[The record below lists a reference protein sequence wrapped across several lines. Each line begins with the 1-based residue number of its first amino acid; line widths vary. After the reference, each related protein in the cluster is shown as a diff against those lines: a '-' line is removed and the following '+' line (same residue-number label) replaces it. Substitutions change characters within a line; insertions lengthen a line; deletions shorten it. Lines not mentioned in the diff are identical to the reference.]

1 MQYYSGLNAIYWS
14 MFVGLI
20 WCADRYRR
28 NKSGQPSVNTVTPE
42 AFEMCKTEK
51 EKVNTKIKIAV

>member
-1 MQYYSGLNAIYWS
+1 

-28 NKSGQPSVNTVTPE
+28 NKSGRPSVKTITPDE
-42 AFEMCKTEK
+42 FEMLKTEK